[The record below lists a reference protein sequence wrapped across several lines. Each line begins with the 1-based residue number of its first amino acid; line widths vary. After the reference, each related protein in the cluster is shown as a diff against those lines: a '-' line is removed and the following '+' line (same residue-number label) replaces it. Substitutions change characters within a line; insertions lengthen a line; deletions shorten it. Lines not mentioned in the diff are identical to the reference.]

1 MIIAELQPYSD
12 EYEFDDFT
20 YDIDEHFSKYLEKQV
35 YVEGKN
41 LTWKNLI
48 GTKTFTLV
56 DVHKVWRELV
66 PSNTDYSFK
75 IETTD
80 KDNVYQ
86 ARCSHHDSPAGETF
100 TITFEEDAWDI
111 SAKWIGEDMK
121 ENPHKYEEDE

>member
-12 EYEFDDFT
+12 EYEFEDFT

-41 LTWKNLI
+41 LTWKNLK

-56 DVHKVWRELV
+56 DVHQVWRELV
-66 PSNTDYSFK
+66 PSDTDYSFK

-86 ARCSHHDSPAGETF
+86 ARCSHHDSPTGETF
-100 TITFEEDAWDI
+100 TITFEEETI
-111 SAKWIGEDMK
+111 
-121 ENPHKYEEDE
+121 